1 MRLLAQRV
9 VNIGTQTPR
18 ATGVNAFCY
27 LHPGRIWLD
36 APPAALGPGQL
47 VNQII
52 EVEPNG
58 NRVRSYLEVVAP
70 DDTPNP
76 HIVNAVQSGTAFL
89 AEAGRRAPWQL
100 THGEIRFEFNA
111 EAVLAA
117 HWQVEL
123 RLLLGYII
131 AVRTTPQSRAGGG
144 MAS

>member
-1 MRLLAQRV
+1 MSD
-9 VNIGTQTPR
+9 
-18 ATGVNAFCY
+18 ATESY
-27 LHPGRIWLD
+27 YR
-36 APPAALGPGQL
+36 AALTAL
-47 VNQII
+47 RF
-52 EVEPNG
+52 VEARRPTG
-58 NRVRSYLEVVAP
+58 RRFGAEADALWASFAGGL
-70 DDTPNP
+70 
-76 HIVNAVQSGTAFL
+76 L

-144 MAS
+144 MVS